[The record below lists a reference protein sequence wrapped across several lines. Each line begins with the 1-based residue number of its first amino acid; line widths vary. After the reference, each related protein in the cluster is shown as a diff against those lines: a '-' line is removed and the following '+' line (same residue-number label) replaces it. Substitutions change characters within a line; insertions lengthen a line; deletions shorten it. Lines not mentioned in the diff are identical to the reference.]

1 MALTV
6 NRNGGEQG
14 RNAAS
19 KPIRSGGQEFLKN
32 LIRLPE
38 SRYRTTNSGLKVAVL
53 REGKGS
59 SLTPGMA
66 VKVHYTGWLETGKK
80 FDSSLDKGQPI
91 EFRMGAG
98 QVIKGWEEGL
108 TGMKVGE
115 RRQLIIPAE
124 LAYGNR
130 RKGEIPPGATLI
142 FTVEAVSMREAPS
155 NPNGK
160 MSVLA

>member
-1 MALTV
+1 MAITV

-19 KPIRSGGQEFLKN
+19 QPVRSGGQEFLKN
-32 LIRLPE
+32 LISLPE
-38 SRYRTTNSGLKVAVL
+38 GRYRTTDSGLKVAVL
-53 REGKGS
+53 REGEGKAF
-59 SLTPGMA
+59 TPGMT

-80 FDSSLDKGQPI
+80 FDSSLDKGRPI
-91 EFRMGAG
+91 EFRMGVG

-108 TGMKVGE
+108 TGMKAGE

-130 RKGEIPPGATLI
+130 RVGQIPPGATLI
-142 FTVEAVSMREAPS
+142 FNVEAVSMKETAS

-160 MSVLA
+160 MSVMA

>member
-1 MALTV
+1 MTMTV

-14 RNAAS
+14 RSAAS
-19 KPIRSGGQEFLKN
+19 QPARSGGQDFLKE
-32 LIRLPE
+32 LVRLPE
-38 SRYRTTNSGLKVAVL
+38 GRYRTTDSGLKVAVL
-53 REGKGS
+53 REGKGKALIS
-59 SLTPGMA
+59 GMT

-80 FDSSLDKGQPI
+80 FDSSLDKGLPM
-91 EFRMGAG
+91 EFRMGVG

-115 RRQLIIPAE
+115 RRQLIIPAK
-124 LAYGNR
+124 LAYGDR
-130 RKGEIPPGATLI
+130 RMGKIPPGATLI
-142 FTVEAVSMREAPS
+142 FNVEAVSIKEAPA